1 MAIYNLNYDNLTK
14 VASGTVTGLGF
25 LILNTESLSASLYSS
40 ATDIANGIAPVD
52 ISTMGIYDGGL
63 GHYTIR
69 SNGVLN
75 DLIIN
80 RSEDNIFTVT
90 YPIPLPPQGIDP
102 LLTAD
107 FRITNPDG
115 SHEYLSK
122 LTKVTGKENQIEVV
136 VSNGEVNIGIDP
148 DLLAGVTPD
157 INNINN
163 NSINTGSLTSRGNAT
178 IAGDLNANIV
188 KATQSIQIGEY
199 VLTAGKLSDL
209 LN

>member
-1 MAIYNLNYDNLTK
+1 MAIYNLNFNTETF
-14 VASGTVTGLGF
+14 VASGTVEGLGF
-25 LILNTESLSASLYSS
+25 LVFNSTNNQSSLYASI
-40 ATDIANGIAPVD
+40 TDIANGIPPVEVSTQAVWNETNQTFT
-52 ISTMGIYDGGL
+52 IS
-63 GHYTIR
+63 
-69 SNGVLN
+69 SSGVLN
-75 DLIIN
+75 ELVISKLNDVWTI
-80 RSEDNIFTVT
+80 T

-115 SHEYLSK
+115 SKEFISK
-122 LTKVTGKENQIEVV
+122 LTKVTGTENQIEVTV
-136 VSNGEVNIGIDP
+136 TNGAVNIGIDS

-157 INNINN
+157 IQNINN
-163 NSINTGSLTSRGNAT
+163 NSVNTGSLTSRGNAI

-188 KATQSIQIGEY
+188 KAVHSIQIGEY